1 MLTRNTYKIAIS
13 LLFLVLT
20 WGATAHAYS
29 VMQAAAPATPE
40 DLYAP
45 TSPSYQATI
54 EPVVKARR
62 IEKVRAVRKVRHPS
76 RLAGPWIGGCY
87 LPVPKIKGW
96 EMEVSAIFAR
106 TKGKLSFGNWN
117 NQYGYGYGQYGW
129 QEAMDLNTQLGV
141 PDHYVVPSMSIR
153 YRFRPR
159 WAMRYTLMPM
169 EIRGS
174 GNPEGYYGGYGQGV
188 QVVWQRLYH
197 RAGLV
202 YDAIRTFRA
211 RVSVFGD
218 YVRMD
223 EKISVVGIGYGGY
236 GGYGGGTTF
245 DNDLNMAMAGLEFER
260 CLRTASFCDTLSLE
274 CRGGVAFL
282 DEACGGD
289 LMTQLKYSI
298 PLGRGRWGYLAGGYR
313 FVQFKKGYNDFKRID
328 TSIEGGFVK
337 MGFIF

>member
-1 MLTRNTYKIAIS
+1 ML
-13 LLFLVLT
+13 FFVFMM
-20 WGATAHAYS
+20 GATAHAYS
-29 VMQAAAPATPE
+29 VLQAAAPATQE
-40 DLYAP
+40 DLFAP
-45 TSPSYQATI
+45 PTPDFRTALA
-54 EPVVKARR
+54 PVVKARR
-62 IEKVRAVRKVRHPS
+62 ISKVRAVRKVRLPG
-76 RLAGPWIGGCY
+76 RLAGPWVGGCY
-87 LPVPKIKGW
+87 LPVPKTKGW

-106 TKGKLSFGNWN
+106 VKGKLSFGNG
-117 NQYGYGYGQYGW
+117 NQYGFGYGYGLNSGL
-129 QEAMDLNTQLGV
+129 EMDLNTRLGV

-153 YRFRPR
+153 YRFRPK

-174 GNPEGYYGGYGQGV
+174 GDNGGWNNVGYGQGV

-197 RAGLV
+197 RVGLV
-202 YDAIRTFRA
+202 YDAVRTYRA

-218 YVRMD
+218 YVRLD
-223 EKISVVGIGYGGY
+223 ERINVLQIGCCGNN
-236 GGYGGGTTF
+236 F

-298 PLGRGRWGYLAGGYR
+298 PLGKGRRGYLAGGYR

>member
-1 MLTRNTYKIAIS
+1 MLTRNTYKIAIP
-13 LLFLVLT
+13 LLFMVLT

-29 VMQAAAPATPE
+29 VMQAAAPAAPE

-45 TSPSYQATI
+45 PSPSYQATI
-54 EPVVKARR
+54 DPVVKARR
-62 IEKVRAVRKVRHPS
+62 IEKVRAVRKVRPPS
-76 RLAGPWIGGCY
+76 RLAGRWIGGCY
-87 LPVPKIKGW
+87 LPVPKIRGW

-106 TKGKLSFGNWN
+106 TKGKLRFGNLN
-117 NQYGYGYGQYGW
+117 NQFGFGIGFGQWGW
-129 QEAMDLNTQLGV
+129 QEDMDLNTQLGV

-174 GNPEGYYGGYGQGV
+174 GNPEGWNIGFGQGV

-202 YDAIRTFRA
+202 YDAIRTYRA

-223 EKISVVGIGYGGY
+223 EKISVVGAGIGGFGGS
-236 GGYGGGTTF
+236 TF